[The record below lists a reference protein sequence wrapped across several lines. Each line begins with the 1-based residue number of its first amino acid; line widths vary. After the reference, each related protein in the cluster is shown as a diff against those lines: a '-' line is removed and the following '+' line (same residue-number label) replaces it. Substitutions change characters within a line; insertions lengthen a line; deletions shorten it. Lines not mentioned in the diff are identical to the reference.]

1 MNWSIDFAPMLPAP
15 FFWAAG
21 ALAVL
26 LIGYLLYRRS
36 RGALLRAAAIAA
48 VLAALANPTLREE
61 QRESL
66 ANVAIVVVDESASQ
80 TLGDRKA
87 QTAAVKADLEAK
99 LGKIPNLQVKWVPA
113 SRPGDMTT
121 PGTHLFADLN
131 KALADT
137 PPDRLAGVVM
147 LTDGEVHD
155 VPKSAARSASMRPC
169 TRC

>member
-1 MNWSIDFAPMLPAP
+1 M
-15 FFWAAG
+15 
-21 ALAVL
+21 

-99 LGKIPNLQVKWVPA
+99 LGKIPNLTSSGCRPRAPA
-113 SRPGDMTT
+113 T
-121 PGTHLFADLN
+121 
-131 KALADT
+131 
-137 PPDRLAGVVM
+137 
-147 LTDGEVHD
+147 
-155 VPKSAARSASMRPC
+155 
-169 TRC
+169 